1 LTARRSFDPRALC
14 FVFRSPVILPTSSSL
29 YSQAIAKLG
38 WRKPTM
44 IQSHVIK
51 HALAGKDILA
61 RARTGSGKTGAYALA
76 MLHSVLTAKTRE
88 VRFRPRHQSS
98 PLAHAH
104 VTSHSIPMYSA
115 CCPRALLCDGG
126 IAVPRPLR
134 AHVSCCCMSRQ
145 GRRGRLVLGVVLSLV
160 LTRTSFP
167 LWSPIRHQVPRAASR
182 RWCWCPPR
190 SWRGRPTRT

>member
-1 LTARRSFDPRALC
+1 MTARRSFDPRALC

-88 VRFRPRHQSS
+88 VRLRPASILH
-98 PLAHAH
+98 PLRPPTPAPTSTPHSAPVHAH
-104 VTSHSIPMYSA
+104 DIPYA
-115 CCPRALLCDGG
+115 RGIATLLLLLCNE
-126 IAVPRPLR
+126 
-134 AHVSCCCMSRQ
+134 
-145 GRRGRLVLGVVLSLV
+145 GRRIASGPIVSELSAVSALPA
-160 LTRTSFP
+160 LAT
-167 LWSPIRHQVPRAASR
+167 L
-182 RWCWCPPR
+182 
-190 SWRGRPTRT
+190 